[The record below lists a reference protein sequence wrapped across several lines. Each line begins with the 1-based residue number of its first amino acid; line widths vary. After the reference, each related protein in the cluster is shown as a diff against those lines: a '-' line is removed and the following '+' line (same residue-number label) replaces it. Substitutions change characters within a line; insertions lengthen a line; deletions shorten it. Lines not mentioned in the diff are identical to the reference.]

1 MQFIG
6 VLVKALAMGTFQV
19 AGVVRPR
26 VAGQPLIHRD
36 TINNL
41 VNGVLLYALKLGVLI
56 WALARLDQGWVDL
69 SWLPTGPA
77 QFIFAFVLLD
87 FTRYWVHYADH
98 RLPWLWHFHR
108 VHHSAERLD
117 ATTGLRM
124 HVVDFCQ
131 LALIP
136 VVLFGVLFNGKQ
148 LEAWVVPAALAVADV
163 MDAFEHAN
171 VKMDRTSPLVKAW
184 SLLFNSPSF
193 HCWHHTRDGA
203 LCDGNYSNT
212 LVIWDR
218 LFGTDVT
225 QVQPPALYGIS
236 GDQALENTVLGMQLL
251 RRRQEAPVP
260 ERAVL

>member
-6 VLVKALAMGTFQV
+6 VLIKALAMGTFQV
-19 AGVVRPR
+19 AGVIRPR
-26 VAGQPLIHRD
+26 VADQPLVHRD
-36 TINNL
+36 ALLN
-41 VNGVLLYALKLGVLI
+41 VANGLLLYAFKLGVLS

-69 SWLPTGPA
+69 SWLPSGPA
-77 QFIFAFVLLD
+77 QLVFTFVLLD

-98 RLPWLWHFHR
+98 RVPWLWRFHR

-124 HVVDFCQ
+124 HVVDFLQ
-131 LALIP
+131 LAAIP
-136 VVLFGVLFNGKQ
+136 VVLFSLLFNGKQ
-148 LEAWVVPAALAVADV
+148 LDPWVLPAALAVADV

-171 VKMDRTSPLVKAW
+171 VRMDRTSPLVRAW

-203 LCDGNYSNT
+203 LCDGNYGNT

-225 QVQPPALYGIS
+225 QVQPPALYGIEEN
-236 GDQALENTVLGMQLL
+236 QALENSVLGWQLL
-251 RRRQEAPVP
+251 RKRSTATQTSQ
-260 ERAVL
+260 RAV